1 MNEEEKK
8 KRVQLIADTVQH
20 LLQQI
25 DMFSNMMTAEDID
38 ILIECKD
45 KLQEKILHNES
56 AMAFILA
63 LGGNYDSAED
73 EMKIET
79 LDCLI
84 KMMRARNKYKEKV
97 LEEQEKVKKRQEA
110 LRMLGL

>member
-1 MNEEEKK
+1 MKEVEKE
-8 KRVQLIADTVQH
+8 KRIQLIADTVQH

-25 DMFSNMMTAEDID
+25 DMFANMMTSEDID

-63 LGGNYDSAED
+63 LRW
-73 EMKIET
+73 K
-79 LDCLI
+79 L
-84 KMMRARNKYKEKV
+84 
-97 LEEQEKVKKRQEA
+97 
-110 LRMLGL
+110 